1 MAHDFPVPDE
11 AQLERLI
18 VSVYKRLPDPEFPRL
33 NRIEERLARNLPTGK
48 TRRKANTIPWWIVL
62 LLTGGIAAAVWWAGV
77 RYTEVIE
84 NKDRE
89 ATGIKSDTIQPADTP
104 RDSTAPQERGQ
115 DSQSDAANRKQSPI
129 IYQREH

>member
-48 TRRKANTIPWWIVL
+48 TRRKANTIPWWIVAYHL
-62 LLTGGIAAAVWWAGV
+62 NKFHEGLGQEIVGCIFAATTRAEKLPELAALGTIEGI
-77 RYTEVIE
+77 ECCVIGFF
-84 NKDRE
+84 
-89 ATGIKSDTIQPADTP
+89 AISIQ
-104 RDSTAPQERGQ
+104 
-115 DSQSDAANRKQSPI
+115 
-129 IYQREH
+129 